1 MNVKNILDNY
11 LGKNTKFSEKS
22 NGDGT
27 SQVCDLET
35 GDCYTVS
42 VKDGLIERFDNTK
55 KVNRRVQV
63 ETPMGVKQLLND

>member
-1 MNVKNILDNY
+1 MSVKTILDNY
-11 LGKNTKFSEKS
+11 LGKNTKYSERP

-55 KVNRRVQV
+55 KS
-63 ETPMGVKQLLND
+63 